1 MNQVYHCFSALL
13 ADSAE
18 RFRDDAFLCT
28 ESHTYT
34 YQDFYDL
41 VMYLA
46 RQIQPTA
53 CKRLVIAAR
62 EQLSFALLVF
72 AGAVSGYTVCLLP
85 DNMDETFLM
94 PCRVINDD
102 EMNRLLHDYKERQE
116 TPSAPDSKI
125 DGEFIL
131 FSAGTTSANKGV
143 RLKQSQILTNVSY
156 CIQQYHYWRG
166 ERLVHILPYWHVFGL
181 AGDLLAPMMEG
192 ACICLLQNSMAYFA
206 AVRSFHPHA
215 LNMPPALATVYCQ
228 MLQKAA
234 NPTEITGGA
243 LQKILCA
250 GAPLAEST
258 HRQLCAFGII
268 PCVAYGLTECGTCI
282 SVTDGNASNVGSSG
296 KVIGCMKLKIA
307 SDGEILVRGS
317 TVMQGY
323 YQSAEGDVVNIED
336 GWLHTGDL
344 GELHEDGNLY
354 VTGRKH
360 NMLVFANG
368 IKCVPERIEAQIT
381 AHSGAGEC
389 ILTQNADKSLPVLII
404 VEGTEQL
411 NISAVNEIMRK
422 NQMYPF
428 SLIKRSEPLRRNQL
442 GKVIRN
448 L

>member
-1 MNQVYHCFSALL
+1 MDRAYQCFFSLL

-28 ESHTYT
+28 ANHTYT
-34 YQDFYDL
+34 YQSFYDL

-46 RQIQPTA
+46 KKLLPSAGQ
-53 CKRLVIAAR
+53 RLVIAAR

-72 AGAVSGYTVCLLP
+72 AGAVSDCTVCLLP
-85 DNMDETFLM
+85 DNIDYSFLQ
-94 PCRVINDD
+94 PCRVIGDD
-102 EMNRLLHDYKERQE
+102 EMRLLLQDYKEGQE
-116 TPSAPDSKI
+116 TTSAPCSRN

-166 ERLVHILPYWHVFGL
+166 ERLVHVLPYWHVFGL

-192 ACICLLQNSMAYFA
+192 ASIYLPQNRMEYLI
-206 AVRSFHPHA
+206 AVRNFHPHA
-215 LNMPPALATVYCQ
+215 LNMPPALAAVFCQ
-228 MLQKAA
+228 KLMKAA
-234 NPTEITGGA
+234 DSADITGGA

-258 HRQLCAFGII
+258 HRQLSALGIV
-268 PCVAYGLTECGTCI
+268 PCIAYGLTECGTCI
-282 SVTDGNASNVGSSG
+282 SVTDGNASFVESSG
-296 KVIGCMKLKIA
+296 KVIGCMQVKIA

-323 YQSAEGDVVNIED
+323 YQSPEDDAVYIED
-336 GWLHTGDL
+336 EWLHTGDI
-344 GELHEDGNLY
+344 GELHEDGNLF
-354 VTGRKH
+354 VKGRKH
-360 NMLVFANG
+360 NMLVFENG
-368 IKCVPERIEAQIT
+368 IKCVPERVEAQI
-381 AHSGAGEC
+381 SEQFGVREC
-389 ILTQNADKSLPVLII
+389 LLTQSADKMLPVLII
-404 VEGTEQL
+404 VE
-411 NISAVNEIMRK
+411 SAEELDLTAVSKIMRK
-422 NQMYPF
+422 HQMFPF
-428 SLIKRSEPLRRNQL
+428 SLVRRREPLLRNQL